1 MASSRPCHSPQLYPQ
16 IQPCL
21 VSPRH
26 QSHKKVR
33 KSHQSFFQSQRDCSI
48 QPSGCEE
55 RATLGKKNEKNH
67 NPERVEYQ
75 CLTCADATPSLLES
89 LRERPKPCPASA
101 IIRQPTENSEQPPD
115 LS

>member
-1 MASSRPCHSPQLYPQ
+1 MVSSRPCHSPQLYPQ

-55 RATLGKKNEKNH
+55 RATLGKKTRKITTLKGLNTSALH
-67 NPERVEYQ
+67 APMQPLHSLNPFGSG
-75 CLTCADATPSLLES
+75 PSH
-89 LRERPKPCPASA
+89 A
-101 IIRQPTENSEQPPD
+101 QHPPSFD
-115 LS
+115 NPL